1 MTAFQKRLILSLFI
15 LALLSPIGI
24 ILPEVF
30 NAGDAWGEWGLDR
43 IKEMIGFIPEGMRRL
58 SDLWRAPAPDYNFGG
73 EDASLIVQVVY
84 YVVSGMVGGLLVI
97 GIIFIFTKISKKK
110 VKN

>member
-1 MTAFQKRLILSLFI
+1 MTAFQKRLVLSLFI

-30 NAGDAWGEWGLDR
+30 NAGDAWGEWGIDR
-43 IKEMIGFIPEGMRRL
+43 IKEMIGFIPEGMKRL
-58 SDLWRAPAPDYNFGG
+58 SELWKAPLPDYAPGG
-73 EDASLIVQVVY
+73 EETSLIVQVVY
-84 YVVSGMVGGLLVI
+84 YVVSGMVGVLLVTGMI
-97 GIIFIFTKISKKK
+97 LILTKISKKK